1 MASWDSRSAL
11 WPAAGKSSSTWIKWP
26 LASAL
31 LSLWLGCGVARF
43 WPAHLAAPR
52 PNWVLWAAIAT
63 GLVGAWLALARPR
76 PRLIAPLLPFFLLG
90 AAITLPYARLPADPA
105 HIVNLTGQEAILTG
119 TVIRAPDE
127 RVWGTYL
134 IMEVQSALT
143 QGREQAAEGR
153 LRLLIHT
160 KALPSKPLAY
170 GDRLRFRA
178 WLKPVIDFAN
188 QTPSSYRR
196 YLADRSIHLRATV
209 SRPEA
214 LAVVQPPGGVVWRGL
229 VEGWRDRCRRLLAAG
244 LDQERESLLRAIL
257 MGEKSGLE
265 PSVRRA
271 FQTTGTAHLLVV
283 SGMHLTLVAIL
294 AAGLFRFLLSRSTRL
309 CLRGQ
314 VITFSRLLALIPTGL
329 YALLAGPA
337 LPTWRA
343 FILVAAVFAAQAA
356 YRVRDTLSALAAAA
370 LILTL
375 FWPPALFDLGF
386 QLSFVAVTALLLV
399 NDRLQDILLP
409 QREDG
414 PASRLGKTSAWLD
427 WIGRASWRAGL
438 YFGGLAISSAVAS
451 LALTPLLARAF
462 NQIPAGGVILNLAL
476 VPLYTLLAV
485 PLGLCGLGLSLI
497 WPPLGQWLLNLA
509 GELAGWGAVLVQRAA
524 LWPAISW
531 RVPSLNVLETVL
543 AYLFLGGLALLFSRR
558 RLGLIFILVALIGGG
573 GDAAYWWATNHDQR
587 LVATFL
593 DVGQGSSIH
602 LRLPGGQ
609 SWLIDGGGFAS
620 SFEMGRLIT
629 GPALW
634 ARKIVSVGT
643 IVLTHPH
650 PDHFKG
656 LPFVLDHFRPRRFIY
671 PGHPSPDPDLA
682 VLLARVESLALE
694 RASLAEL
701 HRGLEESGVRIQVLW
716 PPLDYLDR
724 ADRPDWFDNPNETSL
739 VLKVSHGRNRFLL
752 TADTEARAEAVLCR
766 LHDEGIIDLEAEV
779 LQAGHHGGQTSSTVG
794 FLARVRPKV
803 VVISS
808 GYKSHFG
815 SPHPEVLKR
824 LAVVGAEVWR
834 TDLKGA
840 VSVISDGEGVKT
852 TAALTGR

>member
-1 MASWDSRSAL
+1 
-11 WPAAGKSSSTWIKWP
+11 
-26 LASAL
+26 
-31 LSLWLGCGVARF
+31 
-43 WPAHLAAPR
+43 
-52 PNWVLWAAIAT
+52 
-63 GLVGAWLALARPR
+63 
-76 PRLIAPLLPFFLLG
+76 
-90 AAITLPYARLPADPA
+90 
-105 HIVNLTGQEAILTG
+105 
-119 TVIRAPDE
+119 
-127 RVWGTYL
+127 
-134 IMEVQSALT
+134 MEVQSALA
-143 QGREQAAEGR
+143 QGREQAVEGR

-160 KALPSKPLAY
+160 KALPSRPLAY

-188 QTPSSYRR
+188 QTPLSYRR

-214 LAVVQPPGGVVWRGL
+214 LVVVQPPGGVVWRGL

-244 LDQERESLLRAIL
+244 LDPERGNLLRAIL
-257 MGEKSGLE
+257 MGEKSGLG

-294 AAGLFRFLLSRSTRL
+294 AAGLFRFLLSRSQRL

-314 VITFSRLLALIPTGL
+314 VITFSRLLALVPTGL

-343 FILVAAVFAAQAA
+343 FILVATVFAAQAA

-375 FWPPALFDLGF
+375 VWPPALFDLGF
-386 QLSFVAVTALLLV
+386 QLSFVAVTALFLV
-399 NDRLQDILLP
+399 SDRLQDILLP
-409 QREDG
+409 QREAG
-414 PASRLGKTSAWLD
+414 PASRLGSASVWLD
-427 WIGRASWRAGL
+427 RIGRASWRVGL
-438 YFGGLAISSAVAS
+438 YFSGLVISSAVAS

-462 NQIPAGGVILNLAL
+462 NQVPAGGVILNLVL

-485 PLGLCGLGLSLI
+485 PLGLLGLGLSLI
-497 WPPLGQWLLNLA
+497 WPPLGQWLLGLA

-558 RLGLIFILVALIGGG
+558 RLGLVLILIALIGGG
-573 GDAAYWWATNHDQR
+573 GDAAYWWVRNHDQR

-620 SFEMGRLIT
+620 SFDMGRLII

-671 PGHPSPDPDLA
+671 PGHSSPDPDLA
-682 VLLARVESLALE
+682 VLLERVESLALE
-694 RASLAEL
+694 RVSLAEL
-701 HRGLEESGVRIQVLW
+701 HRGLEEGGVRIQVLW
-716 PPLDYLDR
+716 PPPDFLNR
-724 ADRPDWFDNPNETSL
+724 VDRPDWFDNPNETSL
-739 VLKVSHGRNRFLL
+739 VLKVSHGRTRLLL

-779 LQAGHHGGQTSSTVG
+779 LQAGHHGGQTSSTAE
-794 FLARVRPKV
+794 FLRRVSPDIA
-803 VVISS
+803 VISL
-808 GYKSHFG
+808 GHHNRFRA
-815 SPHPEVLKR
+815 PHPQVIQR
-824 LAVVGAEVWR
+824 LRAAGARIYR
-834 TDLKGA
+834 TDSNGA
-840 VSVISDGEGVKT
+840 VSIVSDGEGVKT
-852 TAALTGR
+852 TTALTRR